1 MTMPLSLTSSRYTG
15 AAARRSLERA
25 SVVSSIT
32 SCPIQASGI
41 LLPSEFEA
49 LGLSLSII
57 ASSSDRSPPAS
68 VGHLCRRLLSP
79 RHTFR
84 LARTAGRYAYRGV
97 LRIGPGPRKRGPTH
111 AARAVNDS
119 ARERAGEPSP
129 QPPASRG

>member
-41 LLPSEFEA
+41 LPSEFEA

-68 VGHLCRRLLSP
+68 VGYLCRRLLSP

-84 LARTAGRYAYRGV
+84 LARTAGEV
-97 LRIGPGPRKRGPTH
+97 GPI
-111 AARAVNDS
+111 
-119 ARERAGEPSP
+119 AGYYEE
-129 QPPASRG
+129 